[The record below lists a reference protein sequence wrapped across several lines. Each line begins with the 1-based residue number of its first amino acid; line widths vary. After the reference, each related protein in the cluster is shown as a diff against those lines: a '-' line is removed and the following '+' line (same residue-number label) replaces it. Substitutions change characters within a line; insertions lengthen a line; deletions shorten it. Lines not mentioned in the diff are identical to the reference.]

1 MMVQVGGWILKHGQ
15 AGREGPGGHRALSRP
30 PASTSRPL
38 LTVLTLKVMPT
49 DKPDSNCSEG
59 LGCALRALPACSPAQ
74 EASCSVALRSHQ
86 AQDPKALEHR
96 QRWRQ

>member
-1 MMVQVGGWILKHGQ
+1 MTVQAGGWILKHRQ
-15 AGREGPGGHRALSRP
+15 ADREGPGGHRALSRLP
-30 PASTSRPL
+30 TKTSRPL

-49 DKPDSNCSEG
+49 DKPDSDCSEG
-59 LGCALRALPACSPAQ
+59 LGCVLRALPARSPAQ

-96 QRWRQ
+96 PRWRQ